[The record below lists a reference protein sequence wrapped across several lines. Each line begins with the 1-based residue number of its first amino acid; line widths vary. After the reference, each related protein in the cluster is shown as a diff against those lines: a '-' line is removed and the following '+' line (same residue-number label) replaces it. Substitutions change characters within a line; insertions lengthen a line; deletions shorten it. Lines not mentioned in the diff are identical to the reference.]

1 MPRDK
6 IYNEFPNNPT
16 RVKKALDELLLGP
29 YVEIG
34 TDGDLHIT
42 QKGKEAVKIMKRNP
56 YEDAEKNLEKVR
68 ESLHR
73 ENL

>member
-16 RVKKALDELLLGP
+16 SVKKALDELLLGP

-34 TDGDLHIT
+34 PDGDVHIT
-42 QKGKEAVKIMKRNP
+42 QEGKEVVEVMRNHP
-56 YEDAEKNLEKVR
+56 YREFGKNLKK
-68 ESLHR
+68 SQKITS
-73 ENL
+73 